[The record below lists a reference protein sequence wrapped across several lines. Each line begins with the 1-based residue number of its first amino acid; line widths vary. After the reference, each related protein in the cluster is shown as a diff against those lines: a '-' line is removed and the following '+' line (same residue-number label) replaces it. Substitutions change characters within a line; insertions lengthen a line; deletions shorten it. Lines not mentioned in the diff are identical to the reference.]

1 MRACE
6 ALTNIGVAQT
16 FVDMGE
22 IRMASDEVYQHQ
34 DYTHRHGDNYP
45 THNAQRVG
53 LASKNTTFFDLGILI
68 VCDHRCCSSAFL
80 TSLLSSY
87 LALSV
92 SENTLHLALVTKSS

>member
-34 DYTHRHGDNYP
+34 DCTHRHGDNYL
-45 THNAQRVG
+45 THHAQRVG
-53 LASKNTTFFDLGILI
+53 LASKKPTFFDLGILI
-68 VCDHRCCSSAFL
+68 VLRS
-80 TSLLSSY
+80 SLLFISFSY
-87 LALSV
+87 FSAPRTLRCLSAK
-92 SENTLHLALVTKSS
+92 TLRILLS